1 MSCENVIMVETSG
14 KDKEMPRRHKLNEG
28 NAGCWF
34 HEMEGHRGDV
44 LSRVEGLMHVR
55 EPS

>member
-1 MSCENVIMVETSG
+1 MVETSG